1 MVAIMPDAL
10 WLEDFIDRALAED
23 IGFGDITTASV
34 VPEDAA
40 IRAEIEVQA
49 EGVVC
54 GLAVAEKIFH
64 RVDSQLKVRSLAS
77 DGDRVSGAVMRIEGS
92 ARSALTA
99 ERTALNILQRL
110 SGIATLTWRYV
121 QAVAGTKTAIA
132 DTRKTT
138 PGMRALEKYAVAVG
152 GGRNHRFGL
161 FDAVLIKDNHLSLA
175 GCSLTEAIHRARQR
189 APHLAK
195 IEVEC
200 ATLGQVEEAVAAKA
214 DAIML
219 DNMSLDEMRE
229 AVRMAPGVLL
239 EASGGITL
247 ETVRSIAETGV
258 DLISVGALTHSAPI
272 LPMHMEVV
280 P

>member
-1 MVAIMPDAL
+1 MAAPLPNAL
-10 WLEDFIDRALAED
+10 WLEEFIDRALAED
-23 IGFGDITTASV
+23 IGTGDITTASV

-64 RVDSQLKVRSLAS
+64 RVDPQLKVRSLAS
-77 DGDRVSGAVMRIEGS
+77 DGDRVSGAVMRIEGP

-110 SGIATLTWRYV
+110 SGIATLTRRYV
-121 QAVAGTKTAIA
+121 DAVAGTQAAIA

-138 PGMRALEKYAVAVG
+138 PGLRALEKYAVATG

-175 GCSLTEAIHRARQR
+175 GCRLTEAVERARR
-189 APHLAK
+189 LAPHLMK
-195 IEVEC
+195 VEVEC

-219 DNMSLDEMRE
+219 DNMGFDEMRE